1 MCPPVARGRTMFA
14 DGAPGGHVA
23 EQLHRIEV
31 PVQRHRREIL
41 AAQLWA
47 RGAVGV
53 WERPATTVAW
63 FSDPAPSL
71 SDEAGLVPELA
82 AGEVVWSREVDRD
95 WQAAWKAT
103 ITPIRAGRT
112 VVVPSWLADE
122 HVPTDQDEL
131 TLVLDPGQAF
141 GTGHHATTAL
151 CLELLDDL
159 DLAGGLAGRTVADI
173 GCGSGILAIAAAGRG
188 ARAQAVDVDPDAV
201 AVTRDNARRNGV
213 EVAATTGSVAAIDAP
228 AEVVVANL
236 ISDVVVALAAELV
249 AACRRVLIVSGLTT
263 ERADDVLAS
272 LTAAGA
278 EVEQVR
284 ERDGWIAAKLVV
296 PASDDPRDQRRSGET
311 RGVGRGRG
319 NALRGLLLALL
330 LLVAALLGAACTT
343 PDVEEAPEAGAEPT
357 DGAAELD
364 PDSLALVAE
373 VEEVRELVAEIAAEL
388 ETAADAGDLTAVQE
402 AAATADGLL
411 VADPGDDGRALFPGQ
426 TAERT
431 EGPDTEDAFT
441 GLLTLARDVGGPLGR
456 SLVEALRDPIAGDL
470 GAWELDAPGA
480 VANAREATEGAT
492 DEERATERVLALD
505 GEAKRA
511 IAWVALA
518 RSTGDVDLARAAA
531 TRATDHL
538 EVIDIALSGIT
549 ERTLAPPE
557 TDASDDAG
565 EELGPG
571 VDDGDGG

>member
-1 MCPPVARGRTMFA
+1 M
-14 DGAPGGHVA
+14 A
-23 EQLHRIEV
+23 EELHRVEV
-31 PVQRHRREIL
+31 PVRADRREIV

-47 RGAVGV
+47 RGALGV
-53 WERPATTVAW
+53 WEQPGTTVAW
-63 FSDPAPSL
+63 FTAPAPPL
-71 SDEAGLVPELA
+71 SDDATPVPELA
-82 AGEVVWSREVDRD
+82 VAEVVWRREVDRD

-103 ITPIRAGRT
+103 IAPIHAGRT

-122 HVPTDQDEL
+122 HGPIGDDEL

-151 CLELLDDL
+151 CLELLDEL
-159 DLAGGLAGRTVADI
+159 DLAGELAGRTVADI
-173 GCGSGILAIAAAGRG
+173 GCGSGILAIAAAARG

-213 EVAATTGSVAAIDAP
+213 EVAATTGSVAAIDTP

-236 ISDVVVALAAELV
+236 ISDVVVALATELV
-249 AACRRVLIVSGLTT
+249 AACRRVLIVSGITT

-278 EVEQVR
+278 EVEEVR
-284 ERDGWIAAKLVV
+284 ERDGWIAVRLAV
-296 PASDDPRDQRRSGET
+296 PVAEDPRDQHRSSGAV
-311 RGVGRGRG
+311 RGDQGRGGPPAGSSQHDGSRRG
-319 NALRGLLLALL
+319 NPARGLLTALL
-330 LLVAALLGAACTT
+330 LLVAALLGTACTT
-343 PDVEEAPEAGAEPT
+343 PEVEEAPEAGTDPT

-364 PDSLALVAE
+364 PASLALVAE
-373 VEEVRELVAEIAAEL
+373 VEEVRELVADIAAEL
-388 ETAADAGDLTAVQE
+388 QTAADAGDLTAVQE
-402 AAATADGLL
+402 AAAAADGLL
-411 VADPGDDGRALFPGQ
+411 VADPGDGGPALFPGQ
-426 TAERT
+426 AAERT
-431 EGPDTEDAFT
+431 EGRDTEDAFT
-441 GLLTLARDVGGPLGR
+441 VLLTMARDVGGPLGR
-456 SLVEALRDPIAGDL
+456 SVVEVLRDPIAGDL

-480 VANAREATEGAT
+480 VANAREATQEVT
-492 DEERATERVLALD
+492 NEERATEQVLTLD

-538 EVIDIALSGIT
+538 EVIDIALRGIA
-549 ERTLAPPE
+549 EGTLAPSGP
-557 TDASDDAG
+557 DVSDGAG

>member
-1 MCPPVARGRTMFA
+1 
-14 DGAPGGHVA
+14 VA
-23 EQLHRIEV
+23 EQLHRVEV
-31 PVQRHRREIL
+31 PLRSERREVV

-47 RGAVGV
+47 RGALGL
-53 WERPATTVAW
+53 WEQPGTTVAW
-63 FSDPAPSL
+63 FADPAPSL
-71 SDEAGLVPELA
+71 SDDATLVPELA
-82 AGEVVWSREVDRD
+82 AAEVSWSREVDRD

-103 ITPIRAGRT
+103 VAPIHAGRT

-122 HVPTDQDEL
+122 HQPTDDDEL
-131 TLVLDPGQAF
+131 TLVLDPGRAF

-151 CLELLDDL
+151 CLELLDQL
-159 DLAGGLAGRTVADI
+159 DLAGELAGRTLADV
-173 GCGSGILAIAAAGRG
+173 GCGSGILAIAAAARG
-188 ARAQAVDVDPDAV
+188 ARTQAVDVDPDAV

-213 EVAATTGSVAAIDAP
+213 EVAAATGSLAAIDAP

-236 ISDVVVALAAELV
+236 ISDVVLALATELV
-249 AACRRVLIVSGLTT
+249 ASCSRVLIVSGITV
-263 ERADDVLAS
+263 ERADDVLGG

-278 EVEQVR
+278 AVEEVR
-284 ERDGWIAAKLVV
+284 ERDGWIAARLAV
-296 PASDDPRDQRRSGET
+296 PGTGDPHGHHRSS
-311 RGVGRGRG
+311 RAGRGDQPAGGFPGDGSQPDRSRRG
-319 NALRGLLLALL
+319 TPVRGLLSALL

-343 PDVEEAPEAGAEPT
+343 PAVEEAPEVDADPT
-357 DGAAELD
+357 DGAGELD

-373 VEEVRELVAEIAAEL
+373 VEQVRELVAEITTEL
-388 ETAADAGDLTAVQE
+388 EAAADADDLTAVQE

-426 TAERT
+426 PAERT

-456 SLVEALRDPIAGDL
+456 SLVEVLRDPIAGDL
-470 GAWELDAPGA
+470 GAWELDAPGV
-480 VANAREATEGAT
+480 VANAREATAGVTA
-492 DEERATERVLALD
+492 EERATEQVLTLD

-538 EVIDIALSGIT
+538 EVIDIALRGIT
-549 ERTLAPPE
+549 ERTLAPAEP
-557 TDASDDAG
+557 DGPDGAG

-571 VDDGDGG
+571 VGDGDGG